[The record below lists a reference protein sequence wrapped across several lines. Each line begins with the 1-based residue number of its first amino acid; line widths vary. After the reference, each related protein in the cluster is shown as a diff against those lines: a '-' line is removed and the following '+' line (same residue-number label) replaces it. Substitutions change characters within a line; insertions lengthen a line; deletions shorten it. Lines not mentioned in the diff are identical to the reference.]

1 MASIKEILKR
11 NSVVSDMLKR
21 KHIQAWARE
30 GRPFPPPHEVKV
42 LALTHYALSYG
53 LNTFV
58 ETGTYL
64 GDTIWSL
71 KELFDQI
78 YSVELSE
85 ELYLQAKARFAQHP
99 SVHLLHGD
107 SSKRLVEVVRKLKHP
122 ALFWLD
128 GHYSGGI
135 TAKGD
140 KICPIY
146 DELEAVFSS
155 DVRGHVIVID
165 DARLFV
171 GEDDYPPYLEL
182 QHFILSRGNF
192 LVRREG
198 DEIIVTDRD
207 VTSVSIS
214 GSSHDHN

>member
-1 MASIKEILKR
+1 MASIKEILKKTFI
-11 NSVVSDMLKR
+11 VSDLLKR
-21 KHIQAWARE
+21 KHIKAWIRD
-30 GRPFPPPHEVKV
+30 GRPYPPPHDVKS

-71 KELFDQI
+71 KDLFEQI

-85 ELYLQAKARFAQHP
+85 ELYRRAKKRF
-99 SVHLLHGD
+99 SGYSNIHLLQGD
-107 SSKRLVEVVRKLKHP
+107 SSEKLFDVVRQLRTP

-135 TAKGD
+135 TAKGE
-140 KICPIY
+140 KVCPIY

-155 DVRGHVIVID
+155 IIKGHVIVID

-171 GEDDYPPYLEL
+171 GKDDYPTYAEL
-182 QHFILSRGNF
+182 LAFINSKGDY

-198 DEIIVTDRD
+198 DEIIVTELGP
-207 VTSVSIS
+207 S
-214 GSSHDHN
+214 GVKKSNDNN